1 MKLFAFIT
9 SYFLSASGRPDRGA
23 TVAEYA
29 LLLSLIAVIV
39 IVGVTLFGN
48 ALGDFFSGLPQRL
61 GFTDPE

>member
-9 SYFLSASGRPDRGA
+9 SYFVSDTQRQDRGA

-48 ALGDFFSGLPQRL
+48 ALGDFFSGLPERL
-61 GFTDPE
+61 GFTSGE